1 MVPSWPSS
9 QFSTPTSK
17 MLQRSERHST
27 SSQGR
32 NMPSVT
38 QFSMMTS
45 MLTCSNH
52 LRAVR

>member
-1 MVPSWPSS
+1 MVPSRSSS
-9 QFSTPTSK
+9 QFSTLTSK